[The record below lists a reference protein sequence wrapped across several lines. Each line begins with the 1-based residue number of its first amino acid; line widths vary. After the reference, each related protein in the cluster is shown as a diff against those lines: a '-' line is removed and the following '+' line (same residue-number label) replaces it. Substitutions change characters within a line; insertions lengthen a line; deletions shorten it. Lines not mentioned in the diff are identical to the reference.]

1 MERIASFCV
10 DHTVLEKGLYVSR
23 QDGDVT
29 TYDIRMRK
37 PNGGDYLQNPALHTF
52 EHLGATYLRNS
63 EYKDNVIYFG
73 PMGCRTGFYF
83 LSRGLDNK
91 TVLKLLTNAFEFIAA
106 YEGDIPGASEI
117 ECGNFREQD
126 LDGAKADAK
135 DIFDV
140 LSKLTEKDMFYK

>member
-10 DHTVLEKGLYVSR
+10 DHTKLDTGLYVSR
-23 QDGDVT
+23 VDGDVV

-37 PNGGDYLQNPALHTF
+37 PNGGDYLQNAALHTL

-63 EYKDNVIYFG
+63 EYKDSVIYFG

-91 TVLKLLTNAFEFIAA
+91 TVLKLLLDMFSFIADF
-106 YEGDIPGASEI
+106 EGDIPGASEI
-117 ECGNFREQD
+117 ECGNYLDQD
-126 LDGAKADAK
+126 LSGARADAAK
-135 DIFDV
+135 MAAV
-140 LSKLTEKDMFYK
+140 LSQKTEKDMSY